1 MWNSRLIEIKRKLG
15 LNPLDIINSKQQT
28 VLGDIKYAFEGGDMQ
43 TEHSVLNYRVDLYFY
58 GYKFAI
64 KLMNLDIAREILTMK

>member
-43 TEHSVLNYRVDLYFY
+43 TEYSVLNYRADLYFY